1 MSRIHD
7 VKRFARLGMA
17 GASSLLLVLGGPA
30 AASRATSG
38 DGEGLPGTAISVVPP
53 KPPGAGITVT
63 GPLTRADVPYS
74 YRPGCPV
81 TPSQL
86 RRVSMLHVGFDGSIE
101 RGSVIVR
108 KDAVAD
114 VRHVFRAAF
123 KEAFPIFRMTPVD
136 AFYRSGK
143 VSPSRSDIR
152 AMEANNTSAFNCRP
166 VTGNP
171 YRLSTHSVGIA
182 VDINP
187 RENPYVTSSHVYP
200 DGSRKFLNRGDK
212 RKGMIVRGG
221 VIAKAMAARGWPWG
235 ARWSHPDY
243 QHFSAN
249 GG

>member
-1 MSRIHD
+1 MGRVAIVAAASL
-7 VKRFARLGMA
+7 VLVLVGPQ
-17 GASSLLLVLGGPA
+17 GASSA
-30 AASRATSG
+30 ASG
-38 DGEGLPGTAISVVPP
+38 DGERFPGTALTVIDPMPP
-53 KPPGAGITVT
+53 KAGVSVS

-81 TPSQL
+81 SPSQL
-86 RRVSMLHVGFDGSIE
+86 RRVSVLHVAYDGRIE

-108 KDAVAD
+108 KDAVND
-114 VRHVFRAAF
+114 VSHVFSAAF
-123 KEAFPIFRMTPVD
+123 EAEFPIFRMTPVD
-136 AFYRSGK
+136 TFYRKGK

-182 VDINP
+182 IDINP
-187 RENPYVTSSHVYP
+187 RQNPYVTSSRVYP
-200 DGSRKFLNRGDK
+200 DGSRTFLDRGDK

-221 VIAKAMAARGWPWG
+221 VIAQAMSSRGWPWG

>member
-1 MSRIHD
+1 VTRILD
-7 VKRFARLGMA
+7 VNRAIRLATAAA
-17 GASSLLLVLGGPA
+17 GSLLLVLAGPA
-30 AASRATSG
+30 GASEATPG
-38 DGEGLPGTAISVVPP
+38 DGEGLPGTALKAIDPTPP
-53 KPPGAGITVT
+53 KAGVSVS
-63 GPLTRADVPYS
+63 GPLSRADVPYS

-81 TPSQL
+81 APSQL
-86 RRVSMLHVGFDGSIE
+86 RRVSLLHVTFDGKIE

-108 KDAVAD
+108 KDAVSD
-114 VRHVFRAAF
+114 VKHVLSTAF
-123 KEAFPIFRMTPVD
+123 KAGFPIFRMTPVD
-136 AFYRSGK
+136 AFYAKGK
-143 VSPSRSDIR
+143 VSPSRSDVR

-182 VDINP
+182 IDINP

-200 DGSRKFLNRGDK
+200 DGSRTFLNRSDK
-212 RKGMIVRGG
+212 RKGMIVKGG
-221 VIAKAMAARGWPWG
+221 VIAKTMAARGWPWG